1 MTITA
6 LPSSPTAPT
15 VGLTRPTRYAL
26 AVVAAL
32 GPVCMAGWALTSPN
46 TVSDS
51 VPEAAAHL
59 AADPVGAQL
68 SLLLVF
74 LAGLLGAVGALVVG
88 AVVRRGAPRFG
99 AVAASIAFV
108 GFVTATYPGP
118 VAAIAASR
126 AAGLTQAQV
135 LDLIAAVDA
144 QPLGVL
150 AAALLVCVPAGI
162 LLLGIAALLCARQR
176 RCPWWVAILLAAATP
191 LIIIGGFTSM
201 LALAVGWAV
210 TAVAFGA
217 AGWVYAT
224 EQECSLRSTGDARP

>member
-6 LPSSPTAPT
+6 LPSSPTPTT

-32 GPVCMAGWALTSPN
+32 GPACMAGWALTSPN
-46 TVSDS
+46 TVSDTI
-51 VPEAAAHL
+51 PEAAAHL

-68 SLLLVF
+68 SLLFLF
-74 LAGLLGAVGALVVG
+74 LAGLGGAVGALVVG

-99 AVAASIAFV
+99 AVAAAIAFV
-108 GFVTATYPGP
+108 GFFTAAYPGP
-118 VAAIAASR
+118 VAAIAASSK
-126 AAGLTQAQV
+126 AGLTQTQL

-150 AAALLVCVPAGI
+150 AATLFVCVPAGI
-162 LLLGIAALLCARQR
+162 LLLGIAAVLCARKG
-176 RCPWWVAILLAAATP
+176 RCPWWVAVLLAASTP
-191 LIIIGGFTSM
+191 VIIIGGFTSM
-201 LALAVGWAV
+201 LLLALAWVL

-217 AGWVYAT
+217 AGWVYAS
-224 EQECSLRSTGDARP
+224 QPECSLRSAGDSQA